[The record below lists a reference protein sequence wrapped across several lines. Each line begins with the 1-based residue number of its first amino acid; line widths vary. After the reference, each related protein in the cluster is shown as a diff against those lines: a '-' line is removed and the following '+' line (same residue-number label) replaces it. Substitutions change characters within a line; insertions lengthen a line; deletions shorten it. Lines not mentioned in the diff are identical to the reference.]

1 MLCPSCGMQNP
12 EGAKFC
18 AKCGTALQAKAA
30 QPEAAG
36 FPTQPVPVQS
46 AAKPAGNPKEPI
58 PGVPGQTQFFMA
70 AAGVSTGAKIRRVVI
85 FIAVIVAIC
94 VLVIL
99 GIRFTQEQARK
110 REAAAQKQQ
119 ETEAVQQP
127 APAPEPAPATAPAQ
141 AAPSA
146 PAPGTPSETNK

>member
-30 QPEAAG
+30 QPELAG
-36 FPTQPVPVQS
+36 SPTQPVPVQP

-70 AAGVSTGAKIRRVVI
+70 AAGVSTGAKIRRLVI
-85 FIAVIVAIC
+85 FILVIVAIC

-110 REAAAQKQQ
+110 REAAAKQQQ
-119 ETEAVQQP
+119 ETEAAQQQ
-127 APAPEPAPATAPAQ
+127 APAQ
-141 AAPSA
+141 AAPEA
-146 PAPGTPSETNK
+146 PAPATPSATNK